1 VKEAIALRNLPMVL
15 DLISQSWEANK
26 RVHPHSTNVDVERL
40 LLETRPFYSGV
51 KLLGAGGGGYAL
63 FGSET
68 IEKAEMLRNCLVR
81 HFENE
86 KARIADFSLNSKGM
100 EVTVS

>member
-1 VKEAIALRNLPMVL
+1 MLTLSVCYLKQGLSIPE
-15 DLISQSWEANK
+15 SS
-26 RVHPHSTNVDVERL
+26 S
-40 LLETRPFYSGV
+40 
-51 KLLGAGGGGYAL
+51 LGPAAGGYAL

-68 IEKAEMLRNCLVR
+68 IEKAELLRNCLVR

-86 KARIADFSLNSKGM
+86 KARIADFSLNGKGM